1 MLPSTSASPSDTRP
15 RAREKKR
22 RSVRRLTGPGWSHL
36 EKRSRSK
43 PRHWRNV
50 LPEPTVAAGRGRSA
64 RSVNVPHRA
73 APILRRSDKRS
84 DEPHASLAAQSPT
97 TSPSTPRIRHS
108 TTSTTCGDQTDPQ
121 RALRPETKQFQEETE
136 PGQPDPNPK
145 AVSLSRKPASPPRP
159 TAS

>member
-1 MLPSTSASPSDTRP
+1 MPPPTSASPSGTPP

-22 RSVRRLTGPGWSHL
+22 RSVHRLTGPGSSHL

-43 PRHWRNV
+43 PRHWRSV

-64 RSVNVPHRA
+64 RSANVPHRA
-73 APILRRSDKRS
+73 APKLRKSDKRS
-84 DEPHASLAAQSPT
+84 DEPHARHATQSPT

-136 PGQPDPNPK
+136 PDRPGPNPK
-145 AVSLSRKPASPPRP
+145 AAS
-159 TAS
+159 